1 MVVTLDDRPPR
12 FLELAG
18 HPLRWQLLSDLARSD
33 RRVGEL
39 SELAGQRQNLVS
51 YHLRR
56 LRDGGLVSMRRSA
69 ADGRDTYYVLD
80 LPRCGELLQG
90 AGTALHPG
98 LAPRAPRERATAHA
112 RVLFLCTGNSARSQ
126 IAEALCEQL
135 SGGVVSAA
143 SAGSHP
149 KPLHPNAVRVMAGRG
164 IDLARRRPKH
174 VSEFSRARFD
184 YVISLCD

>member
-56 LRDGGLVSMRRSA
+56 LREGGLVSARRSA

-80 LPRCGELLQG
+80 LARCGDLLAG
-90 AGTALHPG
+90 AGNALHPG
-98 LAPRAPRERATAHA
+98 LALSRPSEGGRSRRSA
-112 RVLFLCTGNSARSQ
+112 RVLFLCTGNS
-126 IAEALCEQL
+126 
-135 SGGVVSAA
+135 
-143 SAGSHP
+143 
-149 KPLHPNAVRVMAGRG
+149 
-164 IDLARRRPKH
+164 
-174 VSEFSRARFD
+174 SR
-184 YVISLCD
+184 